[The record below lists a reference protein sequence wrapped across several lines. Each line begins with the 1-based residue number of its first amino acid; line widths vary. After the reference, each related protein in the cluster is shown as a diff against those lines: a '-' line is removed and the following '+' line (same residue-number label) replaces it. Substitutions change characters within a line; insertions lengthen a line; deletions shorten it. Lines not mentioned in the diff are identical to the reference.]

1 MKNDGK
7 FILDGKRVKFSDYGG
22 SSMTSRFISD
32 VYGEDGFAKF
42 KRTSLTSEPPL
53 DPPEPIDYKA
63 LSRKRDQMQEYTYEQ
78 YNDEIERE
86 QELINNWRMH
96 DALEDSLIEMEGK

>member
-1 MKNDGK
+1 MMVIFVRTATTFWKMNERSK
-7 FILDGKRVKFSDYGG
+7 A
-22 SSMTSRFISD
+22 MTTR
-32 VYGEDGFAKF
+32 Y
-42 KRTSLTSEPPL
+42 LTTEPPL

-78 YNDEIERE
+78 YNDEVEKE
-86 QELINNWRMH
+86 QELINNWRMY

>member
-1 MKNDGK
+1 MTRFLKP
-7 FILDGKRVKFSDYGG
+7 IL
-22 SSMTSRFISD
+22 TT
-32 VYGEDGFAKF
+32 AP
-42 KRTSLTSEPPL
+42 SLE
-53 DPPEPIDYKA
+53 PPEPIDYKA

-86 QELINNWRMH
+86 QELINNWRMY